1 MENAEPLS
9 FNVEF
14 PGDLEYIPAVRGL
27 IADVLR
33 VSGFGDKFAYR
44 SEIIVD
50 EVCNNAVSHGSI
62 NPDARVFLDCM
73 VNDDRVEFNIRD
85 EGGVTENR
93 EQLRRTVEQ
102 SAESSVPVD
111 REQTA
116 GLGLEIVKMLSEKID
131 FRIDEDNLTSIR
143 IVRRRED
150 VDNGGH

>member
-1 MENAEPLS
+1 MGNDESLS

-27 IADVLR
+27 IADVLTI
-33 VSGFGDKFAYR
+33 SGFGVKFAYR

-62 NPDARVFLDCM
+62 NPDARVFLDCTID
-73 VNDDRVEFNIRD
+73 NDRVDFNIRD
-85 EGGVTENR
+85 EGGESQKR
-93 EQLRRTVEQ
+93 EQLRRSVEQ
-102 SAESSVPVD
+102 TSESSVPVG

-131 FRIDEDNLTSIR
+131 FRIDENNLTSVH

-150 VDNGGH
+150 VDGKK